1 MTYRTRSGSGTWA
14 YECTAVSKNRICSD
28 TSLRRKFAVC
38 SCMCVY
44 VCSRVCLYVCSC
56 MCLYVCSC
64 MCLYVFARARV
75 RACIFEC
82 ACAYVRRDGVRYVR
96 TNACTNTPIRT
107 PNHVEHGLHIQDRD
121 HTIQFRVLGFR
132 LPAMSSMACSFR
144 TVTTPSVNTATLGLP
159 CAAQQQ

>member
-1 MTYRTRSGSGTWA
+1 
-14 YECTAVSKNRICSD
+14 
-28 TSLRRKFAVC
+28 
-38 SCMCVY
+38 MCVRMGVRMG
-44 VCSRVCLYVCSC
+44 VCTNGCVD
-56 MCLYVCSC
+56 
-64 MCLYVFARARV
+64 F
-75 RACIFEC
+75 
-82 ACAYVRRDGVRYVR
+82 YVRRDGVRYVR

-159 CAAQQQ
+159 CAAQQQQACKLQNAPLPHHCHITATSLPHHCRITAAPAFADYTLAV